1 VTEPDG
7 RSESAE
13 PARRPEPAGSAGS
26 AGRSESAEPPAARP
40 GVAAFDFDGTLSRA
54 DTFVPF
60 LARAC
65 GWPRVA
71 RAAAVAVAARRTV
84 DRDRLKVAMVG
95 RLFRGWPVDRLDA
108 EGKDYAATLP
118 AMLRPE
124 MVERVAWHRAEGHAV
139 VVVSAGLGVY
149 LRPLGDQLG
158 LDDVLAV
165 EMVADGAGCCTGAV
179 DGGVNN
185 RGPAKVAR
193 LRAWTDARYGRD
205 TPVELWAYGDSA
217 GDEELLAL
225 ADHPTWVGRRAR
237 RPR

>member
-1 VTEPDG
+1 VSSSG
-7 RSESAE
+7 C
-13 PARRPEPAGSAGS
+13 
-26 AGRSESAEPPAARP
+26 RP

-60 LARAC
+60 LTRCC

-71 RAAAVAVAARRTV
+71 RAGVGAAVTGRTL

-95 RLFRGWPVDRLDA
+95 RLFRGWPSDRLDA
-108 EGKDYAATLP
+108 HGKDYAATLP
-118 AMLRPE
+118 GVLRPE
-124 MVERVAWHRAEGHAV
+124 MVERVEWHQGEGHVV

-149 LRPLGDQLG
+149 LRPLGDHLG

-165 EMVADGAGCCTGAV
+165 ELLADPAGRCTGAV

-193 LRAWTDARYGRD
+193 LRSWLDARYGEGTD
-205 TPVELWAYGDSA
+205 VELWAYGDSA
-217 GDEELLAL
+217 GDEALLAT
-225 ADHPTWVGRRAR
+225 ADHPTWVGKRA
-237 RPR
+237 PTT